1 MSRWRL
7 VSRSLGFYQRRA
19 ASLVFRRPL
28 VIDGPE
34 ALVSFTFDDFP
45 ASALHAGGEILNR
58 FNLAGTY
65 FASLGLMGQD
75 APTGRIFS
83 RHDLGELL
91 THGHELGCH
100 TFSHRHSWETA
111 TSVFERSLVDNAHA
125 LSELFPGAKF
135 RSFAYP
141 ISLPRP
147 RTKGRV
153 AKYFACSRGGGQTF
167 NAGLADLN
175 QLSAFFL
182 EKSRDRFQS
191 VADVIDR
198 NEEARGWLILATH
211 DVSADPT
218 PFGCTPGFFGEV
230 VRYAIGSG
238 ARILPVAGALEV
250 LTSRA
255 AALRRTGISERF

>member
-1 MSRWRL
+1 MPLWRL
-7 VSRSLGFYQRRA
+7 VSRPLGFYQRHA

-45 ASALHAGGEILNR
+45 RSALFAGGAILNR
-58 FNLAGTY
+58 FHISGTY
-65 FASLGLMGQD
+65 YASLGLVGQEG
-75 APTGRIFS
+75 PTGRIFVPTEL
-83 RHDLGELL
+83 RELL
-91 THGHELGCH
+91 RQGHELGCH
-100 TFSHRHSWETA
+100 TFSHCHSWDTP
-111 TSVFERSLVDNAHA
+111 TPVFERSIMENRRA
-125 LSELFPGAKF
+125 LAELAPGAEF
-135 RSFAYP
+135 RSLAYP

-147 RTKGRV
+147 RTKARV
-153 AKYFACSRGGGQTF
+153 AEYFPCSRGGGQTF
-167 NAGLADLN
+167 NTGTTDLN

-182 EKSRDRFQS
+182 EKSRDRFQN

-198 NEEARGWLILATH
+198 NAEARGWLILATH

-238 ARILPVAGALEV
+238 ARILPVAEALEV

-255 AALRRTGISERF
+255 AALGRTGISE